1 MTEIRIQKKKSILPY
16 VLVGI
21 AILGAVAY
29 YMYTSNYETTSG
41 NILSKNDLIN
51 VRENNSQVNAYLA
64 FTLSDSPTMTID
76 HAYTNEALT
85 KLANATEAMA
95 KEVGFDISTSMDKVK
110 VLAEKITKD
119 PYAVTHSG
127 DIRIAGDMITASLL
141 SIQKAFFPSLTAEV
155 AEVERAVVRINPQI
169 LTLDQK
175 DNVNTFFKSAAE
187 LLQKM
192 N

>member
-41 NILSKNDLIN
+41 NILSKNDLIK

-64 FTLSDSPTMTID
+64 FILSDSPSMTID

-85 KLANATEAMA
+85 KLANATESMA
-95 KEVGFDISTSMDKVK
+95 KEVGFDISTNMDKVK

-141 SIQKAFFPSLTAEV
+141 SIQKAFFPSLTAEL

>member
-175 DNVNTFFKSAAE
+175 DNVNTFFKSAAG